1 MIPSSWTTMTCP
13 DTLAVEKR
21 KVAKTTEEPAE
32 KRKADGDFASQSS
45 AQQQSNKVAKLNS

>member
-1 MIPSSWTTMTCP
+1 MTCP